1 VGNTAG
7 GSAAGGSGGSSFRGG
22 RAGGSGGWFLRPGR
36 AVSPGGSQRSSVLI
50 GALVLAA
57 GVLAGTAGIAAG
69 TPGTGTTSVSR
80 GLSYHCRFPS
90 GLAAGSDAVSV
101 VVAATFPASATV
113 GEKIQPTAGTITT
126 TLPQATVVGLRKLGA
141 TTVAGTG
148 ELSTLVAEQGRSAT
162 AQWLA
167 QTSTAVPVPGS
178 GSLRLAEN
186 ATAAA
191 AIAGSSGTVTIS
203 AGGLVLNLA
212 PRRADGTATSP
223 SAVRVTCSPSAPGQ
237 LAAIPVAAAGSS
249 ASPSASPSA
258 STSSQPHNKTK
269 FPKGC
274 GKIKAVGTGVP
285 TCGYITGYSDVLKL
299 NGAAL
304 LQPKRPA
311 KPGLV
316 NVDFAESHRFIN
328 HNKDLVERST
338 AELYYKGLH
347 ELPPVRATFLTFRF
361 VPVTATL
368 NLIELTPIKI
378 VSVSGITG
386 LPFPIT
392 VRATSKIL
400 VRVTDVTVN
409 GVPLNVG
416 TQCRTASPVNL
427 VLTGK
432 GDNTIPPKGYTVP
445 TGGPLA
451 GTITIPPFIKCGV
464 SENLDPLLTG
474 SISGPGNFVKMT
486 QGKLCGPSQPAN
498 WTCPPPPPK
507 PLR

>member
-1 VGNTAG
+1 MASTAG
-7 GSAAGGSGGSSFRGG
+7 DSTAGGSGGSK
-22 RAGGSGGWFLRPGR
+22 
-36 AVSPGGSQRSSVLI
+36 RSWVLI
-50 GALVLAA
+50 GALVLVA
-57 GVLAGTAGIAAG
+57 GVLAGTAGIATGA
-69 TPGTGTTSVSR
+69 PGAGTTSASVVLTYR
-80 GLSYHCRFPS
+80 CQYP
-90 GLAAGSDAVSV
+90 AGSFPAGSEALSV
-101 VVAATFPASATV
+101 LVAATFPAAAIA
-113 GEKIQPTAGTITT
+113 GQKIQPTAAQITA
-126 TLPQATVVGLRKLGA
+126 TLPPAAVSALRRLGA

-148 ELSTLVAEQGRSAT
+148 AFNTIVTEQGRSAT

-167 QTSTAVPVPGS
+167 QTSAADPVPAA
-178 GSLRLAEN
+178 GSLRLAEP
-186 ATAAA
+186 ATAVA

-203 AGGLVLNLA
+203 AGGLVLNLT

-223 SAVRVTCSPSAPGQ
+223 STVRVTCSLAASAQ
-237 LAAIPVAAAGSS
+237 LAAIPVAAA
-249 ASPSASPSA
+249 SPSPSPSGA
-258 STSSQPHNKTK
+258 SSSPPPPKINI
-269 FPKGC
+269 PKGC

-285 TCGYITGYSDVLKL
+285 TCGFITGYSDVAKL
-299 NGAAL
+299 NGAVL
-304 LQPKRPA
+304 LQPKPPA

-328 HNKDLVERST
+328 HNTELVERST

-347 ELPPVRATFLTFRF
+347 ELPPVQATFLTFRF

-368 NLIELTPIKI
+368 HLIELTPIKI

-392 VRATSKIL
+392 VRAASKIL
-400 VRVTDVTVN
+400 VRVSDVTVN

-427 VLTGK
+427 VLIGK
-432 GDNTIPPKGYTVP
+432 GDNTIPPRGYTVP
-445 TGGPLA
+445 TGGPLS
-451 GTITIPPFIKCGV
+451 GMIKIPPFINCGV

-486 QGKLCGPSQPAN
+486 QGKLCGPSQPQN

>member
-1 VGNTAG
+1 VRSTAGRTTAG
-7 GSAAGGSGGSSFRGG
+7 GSRGSSPRAG
-22 RAGGSGGWFLRPGR
+22 RAGGSGG
-36 AVSPGGSQRSSVLI
+36 SKRSSVLI
-50 GALVLAA
+50 GALVLVA

-69 TPGTGTTSVSR
+69 TPGSGTTTASTD
-80 GLSYHCRFPS
+80 LTYNCQFPVGS
-90 GLAAGSDAVSV
+90 FPAGSEAVSV
-101 VVAATFPASATV
+101 VVAATFPATATV
-113 GEKIQPTAGTITT
+113 GQKIQPTAANITT
-126 TLPQATVVGLRKLGA
+126 TLPQPVVTGLRRLGA

-148 ELSTLVAEQGRSAT
+148 ALNTLVAEQGRSAT
-162 AQWLA
+162 EQWLA
-167 QTSTAVPVPGS
+167 QTSAAALLPTS
-178 GSLRLAEN
+178 GSLRLAEP
-186 ATAAA
+186 ATAVG

-203 AGGLVLNLA
+203 AGALVLNLT
-212 PRRADGTATSP
+212 PRRADGAATTP
-223 SAVRVTCSPSAPGQ
+223 STVRVTCSTPDTGH
-237 LAAIPVAAAGSS
+237 LAAIPVAAA
-249 ASPSASPSA
+249 SPSASPSV
-258 STSSQPHNKTK
+258 SSSSPPQRQKLK

-274 GKIKAVGTGVP
+274 GKIKVVGTGTA

-409 GVPLNVG
+409 GVALNVG

-427 VLTGK
+427 ALIGK

-445 TGGPLA
+445 TGGPLT

-474 SISGPGNFVKMT
+474 SISGPGNFIKMT